1 MEFLEFNLP
10 NLNII
15 VLKLVFLSVAGLII
29 RQTLVITGQRWANT
43 FHHLGSY
50 ILLPSIALIITTVI
64 KNDIAL
70 SLGMI
75 GALSIVRFRNPVK
88 SPFELVIFFALLTQ
102 GIVCSVSGKLAVLL
116 FVFIVSILFFI
127 KFFHILG
134 KKLNMNLY
142 QFSFGE
148 GNLVYTLELNSKKHF
163 SEFESDKHLIQMFQ
177 DQENNTYFYRFAF
190 INKTELNNFKNK
202 IISLKEIL
210 NIKTD
215 YQG

>member
-1 MEFLEFNLP
+1 MELLDFNLP
-10 NLNII
+10 NLNTI
-15 VLKLVFLSVAGLII
+15 VLKLIFLTIAGLII

-88 SPFELVIFFALLTQ
+88 SPFELVIFFALLTL

-116 FVFIVSILFFI
+116 FIFIVFVLFSI
-127 KFFHILG
+127 KVFHVLG
-134 KKLNMNLY
+134 KKLNINLY

-148 GNLVYTLELNSKKHF
+148 GNLVYTLELNSKKSF
-163 SEFESDKHLIQMFQ
+163 PEFETNKHLIQTYQ
-177 DQENNTYFYRFAF
+177 DQENSNYFYRFAF
-190 INKTELNNFKNK
+190 VNKKELNNFKEK
-202 IISLKEIL
+202 IISQKEIL

>member
-15 VLKLVFLSVAGLII
+15 VLKLFFLSITGLVI

-50 ILLPSIALIITTVI
+50 ILLPCIALIITTVI

-88 SPFELVIFFALLTQ
+88 SPFELVIFFALLTL
-102 GIVCSVSGKLAVLL
+102 GIVCSVSGKLAILL
-116 FVFIVSILFFI
+116 FIFIVSILYFI

-134 KKLNMNLY
+134 KKFNMNLY

-148 GNLVYTLELNSKKHF
+148 GNLVYTLELNSKKNF
-163 SEFESDKHLIQMFQ
+163 PEFETDKNLIQMFQ
-177 DQENNTYFYRFAF
+177 DQENSNYFYRFAF
-190 INKTELNNFKNK
+190 INKEELNNFKRK
-202 IISLKEIL
+202 IESQKEIL

-215 YQG
+215 YQA

>member
-1 MEFLEFNLP
+1 MELLDFNLP
-10 NLNII
+10 NLNTI
-15 VLKLVFLSVAGLII
+15 VLKLVFLSIAGLVI

-163 SEFESDKHLIQMFQ
+163 PEFESDKHLIQMFQ
-177 DQENNTYFYRFAF
+177 DQENNIYFYRFAF

>member
-15 VLKLVFLSVAGLII
+15 VLKLFFLSITGLVI

-50 ILLPSIALIITTVI
+50 ILLPCIALIITTVI

-88 SPFELVIFFALLTQ
+88 SPFELVIFFALLTL
-102 GIVCSVSGKLAVLL
+102 GIVCSVSGKLAILL
-116 FVFIVSILFFI
+116 FIFIVSILYFI
-127 KFFHILG
+127 KFFQILG
-134 KKLNMNLY
+134 KKFNMNLY

-148 GNLVYTLELNSKKHF
+148 GNLVYTLELNSKKNF
-163 SEFESDKHLIQMFQ
+163 PEFETDKNLIQMFQ
-177 DQENNTYFYRFAF
+177 DQENSNYFYRFAF
-190 INKTELNNFKNK
+190 INKEELNNFKRK
-202 IISLKEIL
+202 IESQKEIL

-215 YQG
+215 YQA

>member
-148 GNLVYTLELNSKKHF
+148 GNLVYTLEFKKTF
-163 SEFESDKHLIQMFQ
+163 F
-177 DQENNTYFYRFAF
+177 
-190 INKTELNNFKNK
+190 
-202 IISLKEIL
+202 
-210 NIKTD
+210 
-215 YQG
+215 